1 MNDQKEGTV
10 KVLDEFAF
18 FSNRQTSG
26 VELSIIIPIIDRQ
39 KAIKFVYPYL
49 ASAPDWLEFILVFDC
64 LKDEEANEIATEL
77 ETFSPTKISAYN
89 PRLDS
94 PGFSRNYGKRIAQG
108 RWIAFWDSDDVVDF
122 AAFLSEFKQV
132 HNIDSDLVIWNFE
145 KSPIRENNPQS
156 YLVLHDSALMNVSAN
171 VGLWR
176 MLVRRS
182 FQKSVDF
189 HESKWGED
197 QLYFCKLLALNPKIE
212 FRDQRFYKY
221 SVGDINQLTSQRKNS
236 SQLDVVSQEVA
247 KLLSKSLMTNSEF
260 IFSIQM
266 VLMGMYITLMKYS
279 SVTELPRRVF
289 NILRNSNNYSFI
301 RKISVLVRL
310 LRTRKKQM
318 FKIPNGEV
326 IISLT
331 GGLGNQ
337 LFQYAAGNYISK
349 NFGKKLVFEKEIGQ
363 PRLNTKG
370 RPSIFSLVN
379 EYGVET
385 FRFENFKLIFRR
397 FTNFL
402 LRVSLME
409 NRTSIATINKSMVT
423 FVLKIFS
430 RYFISS
436 KKKFQIIIPTEL
448 GFQKI
453 DVKGDALFVRGYFQS
468 YKFIDCDKSLAQ
480 MMSVRPI
487 SYSYKLSELTK
498 EIKLKS
504 VLIVHLRLT
513 DYLDLEEFGIPS
525 VKYYLN
531 AINEVRTYS
540 SVEEIWLFSDQPD
553 LAGEIFKT
561 EELPKIRVMD
571 NLGLDD
577 SEVWELMR
585 YGSAYVIGNSSFAW
599 WAAKLSYQQNAIVIC
614 PNPWFK
620 KIKEPSHLIPQN
632 WLRRDAEFT

>member
-1 MNDQKEGTV
+1 
-10 KVLDEFAF
+10 
-18 FSNRQTSG
+18 
-26 VELSIIIPIIDRQ
+26 
-39 KAIKFVYPYL
+39 
-49 ASAPDWLEFILVFDC
+49 
-64 LKDEEANEIATEL
+64 
-77 ETFSPTKISAYN
+77 
-89 PRLDS
+89 
-94 PGFSRNYGKRIAQG
+94 
-108 RWIAFWDSDDVVDF
+108 
-122 AAFLSEFKQV
+122 
-132 HNIDSDLVIWNFE
+132 
-145 KSPIRENNPQS
+145 
-156 YLVLHDSALMNVSAN
+156 
-171 VGLWR
+171 
-176 MLVRRS
+176 MLYRSS
-182 FQKSVDF
+182 FQRSVDF

-221 SVGDINQLTSQRKNS
+221 SVGDINQLTSQRNNS

-247 KLLSKSLMTNSEF
+247 KLLSKNLIPNGEF

-266 VLMGMYITLMKYS
+266 VLMGMYLTLFKYS
-279 SVTELPRRVF
+279 SVRELPQRIF
-289 NILRNSNNYSFI
+289 NILRNSSNYSSM

-310 LRTRKKQM
+310 LRTRKKQA

-363 PRLNTKG
+363 PRLNAKG

-379 EYGVET
+379 EYGSET
-385 FRFENFKLIFRR
+385 FKFEKFKVIFRR
-397 FTNFL
+397 LTNFL

-409 NRTSIATINKSMVT
+409 NRTSIAAMKKSMVT
-423 FVLKIFS
+423 FVLNIFC
-430 RYFISS
+430 RYLISS
-436 KKKFQIIIPTEL
+436 KKQFQVIIPTEL

-453 DVKGDALFVRGYFQS
+453 RVKGEALFVRGYFQS
-468 YKFIDCDKSLAQ
+468 HKFIDCDKSLAQ
-480 MMSVRPI
+480 LMSLRPI
-487 SYSYKLSELTK
+487 SYSHKLSELTK
-498 EIKLKS
+498 EIKFKS

-531 AINEVRTYS
+531 AINEVMTHS

-561 EELPKIRVMD
+561 EGLPKIRVID

-599 WAAKLSYQQNAIVIC
+599 WATKLSYQQNAIVVC

>member
-1 MNDQKEGTV
+1 
-10 KVLDEFAF
+10 
-18 FSNRQTSG
+18 
-26 VELSIIIPIIDRQ
+26 
-39 KAIKFVYPYL
+39 
-49 ASAPDWLEFILVFDC
+49 
-64 LKDEEANEIATEL
+64 
-77 ETFSPTKISAYN
+77 
-89 PRLDS
+89 
-94 PGFSRNYGKRIAQG
+94 
-108 RWIAFWDSDDVVDF
+108 
-122 AAFLSEFKQV
+122 
-132 HNIDSDLVIWNFE
+132 
-145 KSPIRENNPQS
+145 
-156 YLVLHDSALMNVSAN
+156 
-171 VGLWR
+171 

-221 SVGDINQLTSQRKNS
+221 SVGDINQLTSQRNNS

-260 IFSIQM
+260 IFSIQL
-266 VLMGMYITLMKYS
+266 VLMGMYLTLLKYS

-289 NILRNSNNYSFI
+289 NILRNSNNYSFM

-310 LRTRKKQM
+310 LRTRKKQT

-385 FRFENFKLIFRR
+385 FRFEKFKVVFRR

-409 NRTSIATINKSMVT
+409 NRTSIAAINKSMAT

-436 KKKFQIIIPTEL
+436 ERKFQIIIPTEL

-453 DVKGDALFVRGYFQS
+453 RVKGEALFVRGYFQS
-468 YKFIDCDKSLAQ
+468 YKFINCDKSLAQ
-480 MMSVRPI
+480 MMSLRPI
-487 SYSYKLSELTK
+487 SYSNKLSELTK

-561 EELPKIRVMD
+561 EELPKIRVID

-577 SEVWELMR
+577 SEVWELIR

-599 WAAKLSYQQNAIVIC
+599 WAAKLSYQQNAIVVC